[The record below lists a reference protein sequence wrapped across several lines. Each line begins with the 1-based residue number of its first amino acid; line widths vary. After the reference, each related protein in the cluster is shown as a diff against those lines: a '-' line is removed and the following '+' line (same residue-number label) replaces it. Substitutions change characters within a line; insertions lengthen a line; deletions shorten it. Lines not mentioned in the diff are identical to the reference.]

1 MNAFLRRASIILIVS
16 GVFFNAGCKNIV
28 GDFPGGPGGPGF
40 SIITTAL
47 PFGVISRAYSFQL
60 QVSGGG
66 TATWVITSGSLPA
79 GMTLGSNGV
88 LSGTPTEIGVF
99 SFVADATSGGSTAT
113 GAINLQIADALA
125 LPTSSLPNGFVG
137 NAYSQNLVATG
148 GIPGYT
154 WALQSGTPPPGLS
167 ITDAGPGNATFG
179 GTPTT
184 AGRFTFTVSVTDA
197 GNAAVAP
204 ATITVTLSLAIL
216 GAPGAFVVNSGDG
229 TVSVVDITTNT
240 LIATIGVG
248 NNPQRVA
255 LSADSTFAFVTN
267 QASNSLS
274 IIDAIDNTVVATVGV
289 GASPTGVVATANA
302 PLVFVAN
309 QGDNT
314 ISIVD
319 FIQQTEIVRITSP
332 IPNSEPTDLVAT
344 PNGQLIFLSLRAS
357 DNVIVIN
364 NDPGSPAF
372 HSIVGVIDVFD
383 EGTGAA
389 FANQPTGL
397 GFSAASWQLFVAN
410 QFEDDMGVV
419 RGQIT
424 IVDVDPATLDFTVGS
439 TSIPVGNGPNAIG
452 VGPDCNFIHVANSSD
467 NSLSFVGYDHELEFF
482 RTGGLLNPQG
492 VAFSPD
498 GKNVYVTSSGANSV
512 SIFDSMGGFVGS
524 FPVGTAPVGIAIQ
537 PDPLFRFF
545 PILPD
550 LASRV
555 FPVLPDERMPDA
567 GFSVEYKSRI
577 CPVGG
582 IGPYTFTEVGGEV
595 PPGLSMDDKG
605 LVTGTPTEPSLSTN
619 PDDPSIPH
627 FPEKFVFSVDVTD
640 SSGTP
645 QTVTG
650 DVQIRVCCFGLPDQ
664 IYVANFSDNSVSIIT
679 RLDHAVIS
687 TITDGIGANPL
698 GVARKPDNTKIY
710 VSNFGSGTVSV
721 IDTTNPDIAT
731 FDTVT
736 AVIGVGLGPSGM
748 DVTSDGQFLYVANE
762 DSNTVSIVN
771 TTLNTTVSTVSTGL
785 SPQGVA
791 LIDTAGGHRAYV
803 PNIFSDSVTVIDTTV
818 DANGTITGITTSTIN
833 GVGQGPV
840 GIDTSLDESKVYV
853 TNQFGDTVR
862 VIDTA
867 TNTLGAAIPVG
878 NFPTGIVVATS
889 SRAYVA
895 NQLDDEV
902 SVINLFAELEI
913 DTDPSTPEI
922 DRISVGAS
930 PDFFTASPSGF
941 FVYVTSF
948 AADSVTVILNA
959 PGSVDD
965 HTVFATVTV
974 GVRPEG
980 LKYQAFPDF

>member
-16 GVFFNAGCKNIV
+16 GVVFNTGCKNIV
-28 GDFPGGPGGPGF
+28 GDFPGGPGGSGF
-40 SIITTAL
+40 SITTTAL
-47 PFGVISRAYSFQL
+47 PLGVINRAYSFQL

-66 TATWVITSGSLPA
+66 TAAWVITSGSLPA
-79 GMTLGSNGV
+79 GMTLASNGI

-99 SFVADATSGGSTAT
+99 SIVADATSGGSTAT
-113 GAINLQIADALA
+113 GAINLEIANALA
-125 LPTSSLPNGFVG
+125 LPTTSLPNGFVG

-179 GTPTT
+179 GTPAT

-240 LIATIGVG
+240 QIATIGVG
-248 NNPQRVA
+248 TNPQRVA

-267 QASNSLS
+267 QGSNSLS
-274 IIDAIDNTVVATVGV
+274 IIDAIANTVVATVGV
-289 GASPTGVVATANA
+289 GAAPTGVVATANT

-314 ISIVD
+314 ISVVD
-319 FIQQTEIVRITSP
+319 FLQRTEIAKITSP

-344 PNGQLIFLSLRAS
+344 PNGQLIFLSLKAS

-364 NDPGSPAF
+364 NDPASPAF

-383 EGTGAA
+383 EGSGTA

-410 QFEDDMGVV
+410 RFEDDMGVV

-424 IVDVDPATLDFTVGS
+424 VVDVDPETLDFTVGVN
-439 TSIPVGNGPNAIG
+439 IPIGNGPNAIG

-467 NSLSFVGYDHELEFF
+467 QSLSFVSFDHELEFF
-482 RTGGLLNPQG
+482 RTGGVLNPQG

-498 GKNVYVTSSGANSV
+498 GKNVFVTSSGTNSV
-512 SIFDSMGGFVGS
+512 SIFSSTGGFVGS

-545 PILPD
+545 PVLPD

-555 FPVLPDERMPDA
+555 FPVQPDERMPDA
-567 GFSVEYKSRI
+567 GFASEYKARI

-582 IGPYTFTEVGGEV
+582 IGPYTFTEVGGEI
-595 PPGLSMDDKG
+595 PPGLAMSDKG
-605 LVTGTPTEPSLSTN
+605 LVEGEPTEPSLSTN
-619 PDDPSIPH
+619 PSDPSIPH
-627 FPEKFVFSVDVTD
+627 FPGKFVFSVEVTD

-650 DVQIRVCCFGLPDQ
+650 DVQIRVCCFGFPDQ
-664 IYVANFSDNSVSIIT
+664 IYVANFSDNSVTVIT
-679 RLDHAVIS
+679 RLDHVVVS

-721 IDTTNPDIAT
+721 IDTTNPNLAT

-771 TTLNTTVSTVSTGL
+771 TTLNTAVSTVSTGF

-840 GIDTSLDESKVYV
+840 GIDASLDESKVYV

-878 NFPTGIVVATS
+878 NFPTGIVVATF

-895 NQLDDEV
+895 NQLDDNV

-930 PDFFTASPSGF
+930 PDFLTASPGGSR
-941 FVYVTSF
+941 VYITGF
-948 AADSVTVILNA
+948 AADSVTVLINA
-959 PGSVDD
+959 PGSELD
-965 HTVFATVTV
+965 HTVAATVTV
-974 GVRPEG
+974 GARPEG
-980 LKYQAFPDF
+980 LKYQPFPDF